1 VNQRRWVEPRFAAI
15 TACVVAVIL
24 YGSLFPFHF
33 HESPHP
39 FRTLIESGDYP
50 VTRIDIVSNI
60 LLYIPLGLFAVQ
72 SIRRPS
78 YVLRICLITLFGAL
92 LSCGIELAQSYDA
105 GRITNLSDIYCNTAG
120 TLLGALLG
128 MQFPKLLDVPFL
140 GRIERRPFVILLLVS
155 WLGYWLFP
163 YVPRLAPADYLD
175 VLRPIVRASR
185 LSPRELYE
193 QIVVWLAVALLL
205 QSLVGT
211 ARSRIAFGWVVFLSL
226 FVRGWIVG
234 AVLSPEQVLSGV
246 LAVLVWAAFL
256 WRWRARAGWIA
267 LFFAIHVTLEALRP
281 FEFSPHAHRFSLVP
295 FRSFLEASRAS
306 GIFSFFN
313 KTFTYGVLIW
323 SMVRAGWL
331 LKNATALGAGL
342 VFILR
347 IIQIYLPGR
356 SAEITD
362 TIMVLG
368 LAGVM
373 KLMAENPSQTDPQTN
388 LHPGGKAMKRYP
400 TPRTVSR

>member
-1 VNQRRWVEPRFAAI
+1 MTAGIVAAI
-15 TACVVAVIL
+15 I

-39 FRTLIESGDYP
+39 FRSLIESVDYREP
-50 VTRIDIVSNI
+50 RIDTVTNV
-60 LLYIPLGLFAVQ
+60 LLYIPLGLFAAQ
-72 SIRRPS
+72 SILRPS
-78 YVLRICLITLFGAL
+78 WVLRVGLITLFGAV

-105 GRITNLSDIYCNTAG
+105 GRITNLSDVYSNSTG
-120 TLLGALLG
+120 TLLGAILG

-163 YVPRLAPADYLD
+163 YVPTLAPTDYLN
-175 VLRPIVRASR
+175 VLRPIMQASH

-193 QIVVWLAVALLL
+193 QLLVWLAVALLL
-205 QSLVGT
+205 QSLVGV

-226 FVRGWIVG
+226 FARGWIVG
-234 AVLSPEQVLSGV
+234 AVLSPEQALSGI
-246 LAVLVWAAFL
+246 LAVLLWTAFL
-256 WRWRARAGWIA
+256 WQWSPRAGWIA
-267 LFFAIHVTLEALRP
+267 VLFAIHVTLEALRP
-281 FEFSPHAHRFSLVP
+281 FQFSPHPHRFSLVP

-306 GIFSFFN
+306 GIYSFFN
-313 KTFTYGVLIW
+313 KTFTYGVLLW

-331 LKNATALGAGL
+331 LKNATAIAAGL
-342 VFILR
+342 VFSLR

-362 TIMVLG
+362 TIMVLA
-368 LAGVM
+368 LAGLM
-373 KLMAENPSQTDPQTN
+373 KLVAENPAQTDP
-388 LHPGGKAMKRYP
+388 HAAGKAINRYP
-400 TPRTVSR
+400 TPRTVNR

>member
-1 VNQRRWVEPRFAAI
+1 M
-15 TACVVAVIL
+15 TAGVVAMIL

-39 FRTLIESGDYP
+39 FRTLMESGQER
-50 VTRIDIVSNI
+50 VTRIDIVTNV
-60 LLYIPLGLFAVQ
+60 LLYIPLGLFAAQ
-72 SIRRPS
+72 ALRRPS
-78 YVLRICLITLFGAL
+78 PVLRAGLIILFGGV

-105 GRITNLSDIYCNTAG
+105 GRITNLSDVYSNTAG

-175 VLRPIVRASR
+175 VLRPIVLASR

-193 QIVVWLAVALLL
+193 QLLVWLAVALLL
-205 QSLVGT
+205 QSLVGM
-211 ARSRIAFGWVVFLSL
+211 ARSRIAFGWVVFLAL
-226 FVRGWIVG
+226 FARGWIVG
-234 AVLSPEQVLSGV
+234 AVLSPEQALSGI

-267 LFFAIHVTLEALRP
+267 LLFAIHVTLEALRP
-281 FEFSPHAHRFSLVP
+281 FQFSPHAHRFSLVP

-306 GIFSFFN
+306 GIYSFFN
-313 KTFTYGVLIW
+313 KTFTYGVLVW
-323 SMVRAGWL
+323 SIVRAGWPL
-331 LKNATALGAGL
+331 TNATTLAAGL

-347 IIQIYLPGR
+347 IIQVYVPGR

-362 TIMVLG
+362 TIMVLA
-368 LAGVM
+368 LAGLM
-373 KLMAENPSQTDPQTN
+373 KLVTENPAQADFQN
-388 LHPGGKAMKRYP
+388 DLHSGGKAINRYP
-400 TPRTVSR
+400 MPRTVSR

>member
-1 VNQRRWVEPRFAAI
+1 M
-15 TACVVAVIL
+15 TAGVVAVIL

-39 FRTLIESGDYP
+39 FRTLMES
-50 VTRIDIVSNI
+50 VQEHATRIDIVTNV
-60 LLYIPLGLFAVQ
+60 LLYIPLGLFAAQ
-72 SIRRPS
+72 CIRRPS
-78 YVLRICLITLFGAL
+78 PVLRVGLITLFGAM

-105 GRITNLSDIYCNTAG
+105 GRITNLSDVYSNTAG

-163 YVPRLAPADYLD
+163 YVPRLAPTEYLD
-175 VLRPIVRASR
+175 VLRPILLTSR

-193 QIVVWLAVALLL
+193 QLLVWLAVALLL
-205 QSLVGT
+205 QALVGVT
-211 ARSRIAFGWVVFLSL
+211 RSRIAFGWVVFLSL
-226 FVRGWIVG
+226 FARGWIVG
-234 AVLSPEQVLSGV
+234 AVLSPEQVVSGI
-246 LAVLVWAAFL
+246 LAVLLWAAFL

-267 LFFAIHVTLEALRP
+267 LLFAIHVTLEALRP
-281 FEFSPHAHRFSLVP
+281 FQFSPHAHRFSLVP

-306 GIFSFFN
+306 GIYSFFN

-323 SMVRAGWL
+323 SMVRAGWPL
-331 LKNATALGAGL
+331 TSATTRAAGL

-362 TIMVLG
+362 TIMVLA
-368 LAGVM
+368 LAGLM
-373 KLMAENPSQTDPQTN
+373 KLVAENPGHTDLQTD
-388 LHPGGKAMKRYP
+388 LHSGGKGINRYP

>member
-1 VNQRRWVEPRFAAI
+1 VNQRRWIEPRFAVI
-15 TACVVAVIL
+15 TAGIVAVIL

-39 FRTLIESGDYP
+39 FRTLMES
-50 VTRIDIVSNI
+50 VHEHATRIDIVTNV
-60 LLYIPLGLFAVQ
+60 LLYIPLGLFAAQCV
-72 SIRRPS
+72 RRPGS
-78 YVLRICLITLFGAL
+78 VWRVGLITLFGAM

-105 GRITNLSDIYCNTAG
+105 GRITNLSDVYSNTTG

-163 YVPRLAPADYLD
+163 YVPRLAPTDYLD
-175 VLRPIVRASR
+175 VLRPIVLASH

-193 QIVVWLAVALLL
+193 QLAAWLAVALLL
-205 QSLVGT
+205 QSLVGIT
-211 ARSRIAFGWVVFLSL
+211 RSRIAFGWVVFLSL
-226 FVRGWIVG
+226 FARGWIVG
-234 AVLSPEQVLSGV
+234 AVLSPEQALSGI
-246 LAVLVWAAFL
+246 LAVLMWAAFL

-267 LFFAIHVTLEALRP
+267 VLFAIHVALEALRP
-281 FEFSPHAHRFSLVP
+281 FQFSPHAHRFSLVP

-306 GIFSFFN
+306 AMYSFFN

-323 SMVRAGWL
+323 SMVRAGWP
-331 LKNATALGAGL
+331 LKNATVLAAGL

-356 SAEITD
+356 SSEITD
-362 TIMVLG
+362 TIMVLA
-368 LAGVM
+368 LAGLM
-373 KLMAENPSQTDPQTN
+373 KLVAENPAQTDP
-388 LHPGGKAMKRYP
+388 HAGGKAMNRYP

>member
-1 VNQRRWVEPRFAAI
+1 M
-15 TACVVAVIL
+15 TAGVVAVIL

-39 FRTLIESGDYP
+39 FRTLMESGHER
-50 VTRIDIVSNI
+50 VTRIDIVTNV
-60 LLYIPLGLFAVQ
+60 LLYIPLGLFAAQ
-72 SIRRPS
+72 CIRRPS
-78 YVLRICLITLFGAL
+78 PALRVGLITLFGAM

-105 GRITNLSDIYCNTAG
+105 GRITNLSDVYFNTAG

-163 YVPRLAPADYLD
+163 YAPRLGPTDYLD
-175 VLRPIVRASR
+175 VLRPILLSSR

-193 QIVVWLAVALLL
+193 QLLLWLAVALLL
-205 QSLVGT
+205 QALVGVN
-211 ARSRIAFGWVVFLSL
+211 RSRIAFGWVVFLAL
-226 FVRGWIVG
+226 FARGWIVG
-234 AVLSPEQVLSGV
+234 APLSPEQVLSGI
-246 LAVLVWAAFL
+246 LAVLVWATFL
-256 WRWRARAGWIA
+256 WRWSARAGWIA
-267 LFFAIHVTLEALRP
+267 VLFAIHVTLEALRP
-281 FEFSPHAHRFSLVP
+281 FQFSPHAHRFSLVP

-306 GIFSFFN
+306 GIYSFLN

-323 SMVRAGWL
+323 SMVRAGRP
-331 LKNATALGAGL
+331 LKNATTLAAGL

-362 TIMVLG
+362 TIMVLA
-368 LAGVM
+368 LAGLM
-373 KLMAENPSQTDPQTN
+373 KLVAENPAQTD
-388 LHPGGKAMKRYP
+388 LHAGGKAINRYP

>member
-1 VNQRRWVEPRFAAI
+1 M
-15 TACVVAVIL
+15 TASVVAVIL

-39 FRTLIESGDYP
+39 FRTLIESARYHAIQ
-50 VTRIDIVSNI
+50 IDIVTNV
-60 LLYIPLGLFAVQ
+60 LLYIPLGLFAAPC
-72 SIRRPS
+72 IRRPS
-78 YVLRICLITLFGAL
+78 SVLRVGLITLFGAM

-105 GRITNLSDIYCNTAG
+105 GRITNLSDVYSNTAG

-163 YVPRLAPADYLD
+163 YVPTLAPSDYLN
-175 VLRPIVRASR
+175 VLRPIMQASR

-193 QIVVWLAVALLL
+193 QLVVWLAVALLL
-205 QSLVGT
+205 QSLVGVT
-211 ARSRIAFGWVVFLSL
+211 RGRIAFGWVVFLSL
-226 FVRGWIVG
+226 FARGWIVG
-234 AVLSPEQVLSGV
+234 APLSPEQVLSGI
-246 LAVLVWAAFL
+246 LAVLLWAAFL

-281 FEFSPHAHRFSLVP
+281 FQFSSHAHRFGLVP

-306 GIFSFFN
+306 GIYSFFN
-313 KTFTYGVLIW
+313 KTFTYGVLLW

-331 LKNATALGAGL
+331 LKNATAVAAGM

-362 TIMVLG
+362 TIMVLA
-368 LAGVM
+368 LAGLM
-373 KLMAENPSQTDPQTN
+373 KLVAENPAQTDP
-388 LHPGGKAMKRYP
+388 HAGGKAINRYP